1 MAWNEPG
8 GGNRDPWG
16 GRGGDQ
22 GPPDLDEI
30 VRKMQERFGRL
41 FGRRG
46 GGGGGGGGSHG
57 TSSFGIGVVALI
69 ALVAWL
75 ASGFYIIDQGKRG
88 VVLLFGAYEATT
100 LPGPHWHVPYPV
112 ETVKKVDVEQRRY
125 VEVGYRSASGRATKI
140 VPVPREALMLTQ
152 DENIVNVQI
161 AVQYQVKDPRAYL
174 FNVRDPEGVL
184 KQVAESA
191 VREVVGKSKMDFVLT
206 EGRSEVV
213 AKTKALMQHILD
225 QYDTGQMVVN
235 VTLQDAQPPD
245 QVQAAFADAIKARE
259 DEQRLKNE
267 AQAYANGVIPVARGN
282 AARVLEEANGYKQ
295 RVVAQ
300 SKGDT
305 KRFLE
310 LLTEYDKAP
319 AVTRER
325 MYLDTMQEVLSK
337 SSKVLVDLKKGNN
350 LIYLP
355 LDKLIN
361 NSSPKQP
368 AQSQAQQTDET
379 SSSSNGQGS
388 SSRNDVRSGRE
399 TR

>member
-1 MAWNEPG
+1 
-8 GGNRDPWG
+8 
-16 GRGGDQ
+16 
-22 GPPDLDEI
+22 
-30 VRKMQERFGRL
+30 
-41 FGRRG
+41 
-46 GGGGGGGGSHG
+46 
-57 TSSFGIGVVALI
+57 
-69 ALVAWL
+69 
-75 ASGFYIIDQGKRG
+75 
-88 VVLLFGAYEATT
+88 
-100 LPGPHWHVPYPV
+100 
-112 ETVKKVDVEQRRY
+112 
-125 VEVGYRSASGRATKI
+125 
-140 VPVPREALMLTQ
+140 
-152 DENIVNVQI
+152 
-161 AVQYQVKDPRAYL
+161 VQYQVKDPRAYL

-213 AKTKALMQHILD
+213 AQTKKLMQHILD

-300 SKGDT
+300 SEGDT

-310 LLTEYDKAP
+310 LLTEYEKAP
-319 AVTRER
+319 SVTRER
-325 MYLDTMQEVLSK
+325 MYLDAMQDVLSN
-337 SSKVLVDLKKGNN
+337 SSKVLLDVKKGNN

-355 LDKLIN
+355 LDKLIK
-361 NSSPKQP
+361 SSGAKQP
-368 AQSQAQQTDET
+368 AKTPAKQANGANSSGSGQ
-379 SSSSNGQGS
+379 SSSSRS
-388 SSRNDVRSGRE
+388 DVRGGRE